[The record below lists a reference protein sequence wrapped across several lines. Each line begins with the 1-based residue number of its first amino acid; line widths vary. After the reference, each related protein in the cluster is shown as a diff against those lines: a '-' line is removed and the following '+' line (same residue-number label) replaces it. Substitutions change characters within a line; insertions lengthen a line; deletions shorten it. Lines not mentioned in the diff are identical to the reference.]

1 MPRSQ
6 VTHGAVDTGIAG
18 TVLSYPW
25 WAQFLHDGLEL
36 FALGGGLVLVA
47 IRIRIA
53 LIELR
58 RGKRGDS
65 QDK

>member
-6 VTHGAVDTGIAG
+6 VTHGAVDTGIAE

>member
-1 MPRSQ
+1 MPHRQ
-6 VTHGAVDTGIAG
+6 ITPGAVDTGIAG
-18 TVLSYPW
+18 TLLSYPW

-53 LIELR
+53 LIELKR
-58 RGKRGDS
+58 RKRGDN
-65 QDK
+65 QDE